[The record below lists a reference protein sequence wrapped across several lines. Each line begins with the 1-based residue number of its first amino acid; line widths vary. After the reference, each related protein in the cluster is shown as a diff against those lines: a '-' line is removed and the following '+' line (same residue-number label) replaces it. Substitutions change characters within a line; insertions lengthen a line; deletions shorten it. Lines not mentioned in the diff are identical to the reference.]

1 MKPTFADDL
10 NLPDYFLFDRE
21 KEGRGGRIALRF
33 GDRTWTYTQVSDRA
47 RSLAKFL
54 VAAGRKPEQRV
65 YLVLPDTPAF
75 AWSIFG
81 ILAAG
86 GVLCMGN
93 SLAPTEDLAYV
104 CDYVKAAALITPP
117 EVAARLA
124 PLLPTLPSL
133 TTILLSPDA
142 AAGAAPEA

>member
-33 GDRTWTYTQVSDRA
+33 GDRTWTYTQVADRA

-54 VAAGRKPEQRV
+54 VAAGLKPEQRV

-86 GVLCMGN
+86 GVLCLGN
-93 SLAPTEDLAYV
+93 SIAPTEYLAYGGGGGG
-104 CDYVKAAALITPP
+104 AAA
-117 EVAARLA
+117 R
-124 PLLPTLPSL
+124 
-133 TTILLSPDA
+133 
-142 AAGAAPEA
+142 GAAPGGAAPPPARGR

>member
-1 MKPTFADDL
+1 MKLDEDL

-21 KEGRGGRIALRF
+21 KEGRGERIALRF
-33 GDRTWTYTQVSDRA
+33 GDRTWTYTQVADRA

-54 VAAGRKPEQRV
+54 VAAGLRPEQRV

-93 SLAPTEDLAYV
+93 SIAPPDDLAYV
-104 CDYVKAAALITPP
+104 LDYVRATVLIPTP
-117 EVAARLA
+117 EVAAALA
-124 PLLPTLPSL
+124 PRLRDLPCLRAVLL
-133 TTILLSPDA
+133 
-142 AAGAAPEA
+142 APN